1 MGPWAAEAADLVPI
15 EWLAMLPVT
24 AGLEQDDLC
33 GPFQPKPFC
42 DSVKGLRGGMRAGF
56 YGCGFIVAS
65 PALFS
70 GILAQLASLHG
81 LGMCPMQPVGHVCI
95 FSREKQFI
103 HNRQLPGKWPPG
115 DCTSTAFVNW

>member
-15 EWLAMLPVT
+15 EWLETLPVT

-81 LGMCPMQPVGHVCI
+81 LGMCPMQPVGHPSLAGLHL
-95 FSREKQFI
+95 FKR
-103 HNRQLPGKWPPG
+103 
-115 DCTSTAFVNW
+115 TSKNHLSICVYLL